1 MLCNPAV
8 PTLNRLL
15 ASLPSAD
22 RQHLLAHCEAVELV
36 FAEVL
41 YLAGERIPHVY
52 FPNGSFISLVTPV
65 ENGGGLE
72 VGLIG
77 NEGMLGITLMLGVDV
92 APFQALVQ
100 GAGPALRLPAGIFLA
115 EFERNPALQTVL
127 KRYLYVSMRQLAQTA
142 ACNRFHVVEERLARW
157 LLKTHDRA
165 RSNTFHVTH
174 MFLAYIMGVRRVGI
188 TKAALS
194 LQQQKLIS
202 YRRGEVTILNR
213 AGLEAAACTC
223 YRIENETYDRILS
236 SAAPKNQE
244 A

>member
-1 MLCNPAV
+1 MLCIPAV
-8 PTLNRLL
+8 PAANRLL
-15 ASLPSAD
+15 ASLPRAD
-22 RQHLLAHCEAVELV
+22 HQHLLRRCEAVELV

-52 FPNGSFISLVTPV
+52 FPTGSFISLVTPV

-77 NEGMLGITLMLGVDV
+77 NEGMLGITLMLGVDI

-100 GAGPALRLPAGIFLA
+100 GAGPALRLPATQFLA
-115 EFERNPALQTVL
+115 ELERSPALQMAL

-142 ACNRFHVVEERLARW
+142 ACNRFHVVEARLARW

-165 RSNTFHVTH
+165 HADTFHVTH

-202 YRRGEVTILNR
+202 YRRGDVTILDR
-213 AGLEAAACTC
+213 AGLEAAACGC
-223 YRIENETYDRILS
+223 YRIEKETYERIL
-236 SAAPKNQE
+236 ACGAPE
-244 A
+244 SITG